1 MRYFHICL
9 IILYFSLS
17 HTINGQNRLY
27 CDHLTAYDGLSQTSV
42 YTILQDKKGFM
53 WLGTQDGLNRYDG
66 YKFTVFRHDPY
77 NPKSLASSY
86 HHVLCEDNEGYIW
99 AGGIG
104 LSRFNPDTYEV
115 EVVNNKNDDPNSF
128 FNNPIT
134 TMTFDKS
141 GQLWIGSSKGLAC
154 YEPQKK
160 TLQWFYADS
169 TNLETIQSNTIRHLC
184 VDTEGGLWIGTNT
197 GLSHYDTQT
206 GKFKRFA
213 LLPTKRH
220 DISEDIAHIYQDK
233 SGVIWVST
241 NNLGLFRLQS
251 DKQTFVQYQN
261 QPNNT
266 ESLSHNDVNQ
276 IYEDRNGQFWVLTE
290 NGVNILDRKTSKF
303 KRFYHNSADKYSLGT
318 NRHAVIFE
326 DKEGILWFAGRKN
339 IDRYNPRRRLVELYY
354 PMPNDPNSLSNAN
367 IWQMVEDEQGSVWV
381 ATIGDGLN
389 QVDRKTGQVKHFR
402 HNPNDPFSLP
412 NDYVFAV
419 LLDKK
424 GRIWARTNGNLS
436 CLNRQTGQFKHY
448 VFDAK
453 NPYSF
458 GSNTGG
464 PSMMCQD
471 YTGRIWVGTDKGLNY
486 FDEKTERFYK
496 YVHNPKDT
504 QSIGYNNICALFEDS
519 RHDIWVGTWGG
530 GVNRWNRKTNTFT
543 RFLPIPHDTQ
553 SIINNRIYVISEDK
567 KGIIWLGGHEGI
579 SAYNPQ
585 SNTFRNYTIRHGLPN
600 NVVYGIIP
608 DDKNRLW
615 MSTNWG
621 LTCFNQADNT
631 FRYFGP
637 SDGLQHWEY
646 GGFSHFKNPRT
657 GELYFGGIGGFNIF
671 HPDSIAS
678 NHYQPPVFITTLK
691 QFNTK
696 KATLEALETTNLTY
710 KTSISLPYNAGL
722 LTFEFAAL
730 SFSNPQKNQ
739 YSYQLSGFS
748 EQWIPLGNQHELTLA
763 GLPHGHYTL
772 RVKGSNGDGIWNEKP
787 TELSITVLP
796 PWYQTWWFRL
806 LIVAVCATLIWWLFQ
821 LKTKR
826 LLALQQMEFDK
837 QNALERERTR
847 IARDMHDDISSGLS
861 AINLLA
867 NYIKDTPLST
877 DTHLE
882 IKHIAESS
890 TELNQRIREIIWSVS
905 SDSDNMEG
913 LAHFLR
919 RYVSEFGEMQHI
931 ETQFIAPD
939 DLPNLKLSNEVKRNL
954 FLCVKEALN
963 NAAKYAKATN
973 ITVSIDID
981 KHNMTLSIKDNGI
994 GFNLETALK
1003 NGGNGLKNIQA
1014 RMKQVGG
1021 EAVFLNKKGCQ
1032 VILKKA
1038 I

>member
-1 MRYFHICL
+1 M
-9 IILYFSLS
+9 II
-17 HTINGQNRLY
+17 GQNRLY
-27 CDHLTAYDGLSQTSV
+27 CDHLTAYDGLSQTHV
-42 YTILQDKKGFM
+42 YAVIQDKKGFM
-53 WLGTQDGLNRYDG
+53 WFGTQDGLNRYDG
-66 YKFTVFRHDPY
+66 NKFTVFRHESHKA
-77 NPKSLASSY
+77 KSLASSY
-86 HHVLCEDNEGYIW
+86 HHALCEDSEGNIW

-115 EVVNNKNDDPNSF
+115 ENVNSASDDLNSF
-128 FNNPIT
+128 ANNSIM
-134 TMTFDKS
+134 TMIFDKS
-141 GQLWIGSSKGLAC
+141 GQLWVGSSKGLAC
-154 YEPQKK
+154 YQPQKK
-160 TLQWFYADS
+160 TLEWFYTDS
-169 TNLETIQSNTIRHLC
+169 INTTTIHSNTIQNLYI
-184 VDTEGGLWIGTNT
+184 DTEGVLWIGTNL
-197 GLSHYDTQT
+197 GLSRYDLGTR
-206 GKFKRFA
+206 KFKRYT
-213 LLPTKRH
+213 LLPQKSRS
-220 DISEDIAHIYQDK
+220 ISEDIAHIYQDK
-233 SGVIWVST
+233 SGTIWVST

-261 QPNNT
+261 QPNDSN
-266 ESLSHNDVNQ
+266 SLSHNDVNQ
-276 IYEDRNGQFWVLTE
+276 MYEDRNGQFWVSTE
-290 NGVNILDRKTSKF
+290 NGMNILDRKTGKF
-303 KRFYHNSADKYSLGT
+303 KRFYHNPADKYSLGT
-318 NRHAVIFE
+318 NGQKVIFE
-326 DKEGILWFAGRKN
+326 DREGVLWFAGRKN
-339 IDRYNPRRRLVELYY
+339 IDRYNSRRRLVELYY
-354 PMPNDPNSLSNAN
+354 PMPNDSNSLSNAN

-389 QVDRKTGQVKHFR
+389 QVNRKTGQVKHYR
-402 HNPNDPFSLP
+402 YNPNDPNSLA
-412 NDYVFAV
+412 NNYVFAV

-424 GRIWARTNGNLS
+424 GQIWTQTKGGVS
-436 CLNRQTGQFKHY
+436 CLNRQTGLFKRY
-448 VFDAK
+448 SFDPK

-458 GSNTGG
+458 SSSQASGA
-464 PSMMCQD
+464 SMMCQD
-471 YTGRIWVGTDKGLNY
+471 FTGRIWLGTDNGLNW

-496 YVHNPKDT
+496 YVHDPNDPL
-504 QSIGYNNICALFEDS
+504 SISYNRICSIFEDS

-530 GVNRWNRKTNTFT
+530 GVNRWNRKSNTFT
-543 RFLPIPHDTQ
+543 RFLPNPNDTQ

-567 KGIIWLGGHEGI
+567 NGLIWLGGHLGM
-579 SAYNPQ
+579 SSYNPQ
-585 SNTFRNYTIRHGLPN
+585 TNHFRNYTSQDGLPN

-615 MSTNWG
+615 ISTNWG
-621 LTCFNQADNT
+621 LACFNQTDNT
-631 FRYFGP
+631 FRHFGP

-671 HPDSIAS
+671 HPDSLAA
-678 NHYQPPVFITTLK
+678 NRYQPPVVITTLK
-691 QFNTK
+691 RFNTK
-696 KATLEALETTNLTY
+696 NAKIEELETTNLAHQ
-710 KTSISLPYNAGL
+710 KNIKLPYDAGL

-739 YSYQLSGFS
+739 YSYQLLGFS

-763 GLPHGHYTL
+763 ALPHGHYTL
-772 RVKGSNGDGIWNEKP
+772 RVKGSNGDGFWNEKP

-806 LIVAVCATLIWWLFQ
+806 FIGTICAATIWWLFHLRTQ
-821 LKTKR
+821 R

-837 QNALERERTR
+837 QNALEKERTR
-847 IARDMHDDISSGLS
+847 IARDMHDDIGSGLS

-867 NYIKDTPLST
+867 NYIKNTPLST

-931 ETQFIAPD
+931 DTQFIAPD
-939 DLPNLKLSNEVKRNL
+939 NLPEMKLSNEAKRNL

-963 NAAKYAKATN
+963 NTTKYAKATL
-973 ITVSIDID
+973 IEVSIRVEE
-981 KHNMTLSIKDNGI
+981 HNLLLTIKDNGV
-994 GFNLETALK
+994 GFDLETALK

-1021 EAVFLNKKGCQ
+1021 NAFISVEKGCLIQ
-1032 VILKKA
+1032 CQLPLK
-1038 I
+1038 